1 VIAQAF
7 AALFARACAWFAVY
21 TMAGHIPA
29 MAKLRPILM
38 TALVAAAGAIAPMLP
53 QLIADYPAAA
63 PFVSAIATALAYLA
77 RSPKA
82 A

>member
-1 VIAQAF
+1 VIASAF
-7 AALFARACAWFAVY
+7 AALFACACAWFAVY
-21 TMAGHIPA
+21 TMAGHNPD
-29 MAKLRPILM
+29 MAKLRPILI

-53 QLIADYPAAA
+53 AIVADYPAAA
-63 PFVSAIATALAYLA
+63 PVVSAIATALAYLA